1 MALRGVYAEGEGGM
15 RDNIENES
23 GLERL
28 GRNLVMLVV
37 AGALAVVG
45 VAGWGLYAL
54 WKGLT

>member
-1 MALRGVYAEGEGGM
+1 M
-15 RDNIENES
+15 RDNIEDQK

-28 GRNLVMLVV
+28 GRNIAALVV

-45 VAGWGLYAL
+45 VIGWALYAL

>member
-1 MALRGVYAEGEGGM
+1 M
-15 RDNIENES
+15 RDNIEDQK

-28 GRNLVMLVV
+28 GRNIAALVA

-45 VAGWGLYAL
+45 VAGWALYAL